1 MIVKTIESEKVSP
14 TDMENLK
21 TVNTLTANDKY
32 SLVNRDS
39 LTQPIHM
46 QLSQKQKTFSE
57 IVLRF

>member
-21 TVNTLTANDKY
+21 TVNTLTADDKY
-32 SLVNRDS
+32 SLVNRDN

-46 QLSQKQKTFSE
+46 QLSQKRKIFSE

>member
-46 QLSQKQKTFSE
+46 QLSQKQKIFSE